1 MIKYCYGK
9 EFIMRVK
16 YITCLDFTFENV
28 EVENVI
34 SDVEL
39 NKIIEN
45 CGVIC
50 VVDTE
55 GNKDY
60 INSNYIMY
68 WG

>member
-1 MIKYCYGK
+1 
-9 EFIMRVK
+9 MRVK

-28 EVENVI
+28 EIENVM

-45 CGVIC
+45 GGVIC